1 MHLPKVVSNLF
12 KKKNN
17 NNKKTKKTKKKN
29 NKKQKTN
36 AFVIKIMQ
44 NFKV

>member
-17 NNKKTKKTKKKN
+17 NNKKTKKKKQQQKTKNKCICYKN
-29 NKKQKTN
+29 NAK
-36 AFVIKIMQ
+36 F
-44 NFKV
+44 